1 MVIIWHQPE
10 QGTIIGEIH
19 HNCHIIIKMSLCLVM
34 LSMKSPIGNESTT
47 VEWATLDTIDV
58 TFVAQIHQAVQK
70 RQNGF
75 SVICQKKTDFAACF
89 WGLELM
95 WNQYSHA
102 SWAKP
107 VEGNCPF
114 WMEISNTWG
123 LTLFPKTLLLQV
135 LEEESLPGANW
146 NLKDPRPWELTNDPW
161 IEIYY
166 VVVLLENH
174 WICLT
179 IFREMPHALNRRM
192 TWIWQ
197 I

>member
-1 MVIIWHQPE
+1 
-10 QGTIIGEIH
+10 
-19 HNCHIIIKMSLCLVM
+19 MSLCLVM

-58 TFVAQIHQAVQK
+58 TFVAQINQAFVK

-75 SVICQKKTDFAACF
+75 SVICQKKKLILLHVFEVLNSC
-89 WGLELM
+89 
-95 WNQYSHA
+95 
-102 SWAKP
+102 
-107 VEGNCPF
+107 
-114 WMEISNTWG
+114 EISTAMLLGQNLWKETALFGRKFTNTWG

-146 NLKDPRPWELTNDPW
+146 NWKDPRPWELTNDPW
-161 IEIYY
+161 IEIYH

-179 IFREMPHALNRRM
+179 IFWEMPHALNPRM